1 MIKKGEIN
9 VQEHFELLGH
19 GSLPTGDIYSLPS
32 FPGRNREETVDFP
45 RVLTVKNQWLYEWM
59 CDAKA

>member
-19 GSLPTGDIYSLPS
+19 GSLPIGDIYSLPS

-45 RVLTVKNQWLYEWM
+45 CVLTVKNQ
-59 CDAKA
+59 